1 MYCITNHKKGVTN
14 MNRELTW
21 QDNADELL
29 VIADKAYSKL
39 CHRLGLRYYNSE
51 YNNYSHKIDDMEGVT
66 DHV

>member
-1 MYCITNHKKGVTN
+1 

-21 QDNADELL
+21 EKNEQEC
-29 VIADKAYSKL
+29 IMICDKAYSKL

-51 YNNYSHKIDDMEGVT
+51 YDKYSHKIDDMEGVT